1 MRWMLQ
7 YMQSEQMCFQKFAE
21 AVSANIRISQIVRQ

>member
-7 YMQSEQMCFQKFAE
+7 YRINMYFQKFAE
-21 AVSANIRISQIVRQ
+21 AVSANTRISLIVRQ